1 MASVEEK
8 SERRGEVGDGGGVA
22 FEEGDG
28 RGVGVGEMGDDF
40 GFTGSVVVLWG
51 DTAVVGEHLFGF
63 CRGGRACGS
72 VAVGSRT
79 QRRRKFL

>member
-28 RGVGVGEMGDDF
+28 RGVVVGEMGDDF

-51 DTAVVGEHLFGF
+51 DTAVVGEHFLFGF

-72 VAVGSRT
+72 VD
-79 QRRRKFL
+79 

>member
-28 RGVGVGEMGDDF
+28 RGVVGGEMGDDF

-51 DTAVVGEHLFGF
+51 DTAVVGEHF
-63 CRGGRACGS
+63 CLGYAKGGEGCGS
-72 VAVGSRT
+72 VV
-79 QRRRKFL
+79 

>member
-1 MASVEEK
+1 MTLASTRGEVWGGQESDVASVEEK

-51 DTAVVGEHLFGF
+51 DTAVVGEHFLFGF
-63 CRGGRACGS
+63 W
-72 VAVGSRT
+72 
-79 QRRRKFL
+79 